1 MSFTVS
7 SFYIDQVIKE
17 DPHGIV
23 PKAGKAT
30 HLGKKMKHLC

>member
-23 PKAGKAT
+23 PKAGKAPT
-30 HLGKKMKHLC
+30 